1 MTDLTPA
8 NKRQAVRRV
17 KSRRAR
23 SRRATGRPSK
33 PTRTPEQE
41 AAAREK
47 FDWGILAVLLYCFVL
62 VPALGILFLTYAP
75 RWLVNVC
82 LILFGRA

>member
-1 MTDLTPA
+1 MIDLTPA
-8 NKRQAVRRV
+8 S
-17 KSRRAR
+17 KSHAIRIVTSGRARRAGAR
-23 SRRATGRPSK
+23 

-41 AAAREK
+41 AAAREN

-62 VPALGILFLTYAP
+62 VPALAILILTYAP